1 MRPHSSFWSHGVAH
15 VMTVRRAANRTV
27 GLRVNAPPH
36 PGVAL
41 QPLTSFQGSNPS
53 RQRDLSPRDDR

>member
-1 MRPHSSFWSHGVAH
+1 
-15 VMTVRRAANRTV
+15 MTVRRAANRTV